1 MLSYSAEELD
11 IFECDDCECNFAI
24 LNFDREEQA
33 FVTCPKCGD
42 CCEIEFDQCYNTDMG
57 CLGQA

>member
-1 MLSYSAEELD
+1 MISYSAEELD
-11 IFECDDCECNFAI
+11 IFECDDCDCNFAI

-42 CCEIEFDQCYNTDMG
+42 CCEIEFD
-57 CLGQA
+57 